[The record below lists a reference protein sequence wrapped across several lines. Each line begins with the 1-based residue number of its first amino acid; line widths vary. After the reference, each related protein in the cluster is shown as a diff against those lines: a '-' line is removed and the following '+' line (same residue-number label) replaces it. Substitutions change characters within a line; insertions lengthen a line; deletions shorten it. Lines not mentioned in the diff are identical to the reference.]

1 MHNFKEFIDYVF
13 SFYGEGGIYPENQRT
28 REQIALATLHYLDDC
43 DEDITWSKMRRFGIV
58 VTFDERYEFVKL
70 YDILRDMDFELTP
83 LQESLFEKIE
93 MGVDKY
99 EI

>member
-1 MHNFKEFIDYVF
+1 M
-13 SFYGEGGIYPENQRT
+13 
-28 REQIALATLHYLDDC
+28 
-43 DEDITWSKMRRFGIV
+43 EDFEMRRFGSV

-83 LQESLFEKIE
+83 LQESVFEKIE

>member
-43 DEDITWSKMRRFGIV
+43 DEDITWGDGDSLDRERVRDYMNTLFG
-58 VTFDERYEFVKL
+58 
-70 YDILRDMDFELTP
+70 
-83 LQESLFEKIE
+83 
-93 MGVDKY
+93 GVQ
-99 EI
+99 